1 MLVGRTASLRANV
14 LGYQGQGNRKWVFE
28 VFEVFEKFT
37 ARARRAVVQAQ
48 EEARKRTRA
57 SEPSTCC

>member
-1 MLVGRTASLRANV
+1 VLGGRTASLRANV
-14 LGYQGQGNRKWVFE
+14 LGHQGQGNRKRVFEVFKVFE

-48 EEARKRTRA
+48 EGSA
-57 SEPSTCC
+57 